1 MLTWLMPRTIIFYTT
16 ETAKR
21 PVEHFL
27 DSLESKEA
35 QKVLWVLKLIEELDR
50 IPSQYFK
57 KLTGTE
63 EIWECRVKKK
73 FKAIRIFGFFVNGGT
88 LVLTHG
94 YTKKTQRTDTRQI
107 KLAENYRRDYFTRRR
122 LS

>member
-63 EIWECRVKKK
+63 KIWECRVKKTSE
-73 FKAIRIFGFFVNGGT
+73 AIRIFGFFVNGGT